1 MAKLLEFDD
10 ASRAS
15 LRAGVEKIA
24 RAVKSTLG
32 PRGRNALL
40 DKGWGSPKVT
50 RDGATVAEEI
60 DLANRFENL
69 AARLLRE
76 AATKTH
82 DDAGDGTTTSA
93 VLAEAIFLEGLKMV
107 IAGHAAINVVRGIQ
121 RGVEAVL
128 ERLGAM
134 SRPLKDDEIG
144 RIATIAANQDAE
156 IGKTIADAIR
166 KVGKDGVITIEES
179 KGIETTVEVVQ
190 GMQFDRGYLSPH
202 FVTDPEAMVCELE
215 NPCILIH
222 EEKISNARD
231 LVPLLEKLAEA
242 KRPLLVI
249 AEEVEGDALATLVVN
264 KMRGILPCVAVKA
277 PAYGDRRKAMLQDIA
292 ILTGGKAIF
301 KEFGLKLETVGIK
314 DLGRAKKVIIDQDN
328 TTIIQGAG
336 DAAEISGRCRQ
347 IRKEL
352 EVTTSDYD
360 REKLQERLAKLAGG
374 VAEIRVA
381 AATESEMKEK
391 KARFE
396 SAHSATRAAIEEGIL
411 PGGGVALVR
420 AAAVLDDLKAR
431 ADERIGLQVLRTAL
445 AAPLKQIVRNAGFEG
460 PVVIRKILADK
471 ETVGFDV
478 VSEKYCDL
486 IEAGIMDPAKVTKA
500 AVKNAASAAAM
511 LLMSD
516 CLVVMEIEKDEDEHG
531 HGHPH
536 GD

>member
-1 MAKLLEFDD
+1 MAKLLAFEED
-10 ASRAS
+10 ARVA
-15 LRAGVEKIA
+15 LRAGVEKVA

-50 RDGATVAEEI
+50 RDGATVAEEL
-60 DLANRFENL
+60 DLADRFENL

-76 AATKTH
+76 AASKTH
-82 DDAGDGTTTSA
+82 DEAGDGTTTSV
-93 VLAEAIFLEGLKMV
+93 VLTEALFLNGLKAV
-107 IAGHAAINVVRGIQ
+107 VGGHPALQVCRGIQ
-121 RGVEAVL
+121 RGLAAVL
-128 ERLGAM
+128 EKLAAM
-134 SRPLKDDEIG
+134 SRPIKDEEIA

-166 KVGKDGVITIEES
+166 KVGKDGVITIEEG
-179 KGIETTVEVVQ
+179 KGLETTVEVVQ
-190 GMQFDRGYLSPH
+190 GMQFDRGFLSPH
-202 FVTDPEAMVCELE
+202 FVTDPEMMVCELE
-215 NPCILIH
+215 NPYILIH
-222 EEKISNARD
+222 EEKISNARE
-231 LVPLLEKLAEA
+231 LVPLLELLAQA

-249 AEEVEGDALATLVVN
+249 AEEVEGEALATLVVN
-264 KMRGILPCVAVKA
+264 KMRGVLQCVAVKA

-301 KEFGLKLETVGIK
+301 KEFGLKLDTVGIG
-314 DLGRAKKVIIDQDN
+314 DLGRAKKVIVDQDN
-328 TTIIQGAG
+328 TTIVEGAG
-336 DAAEISGRCRQ
+336 DTAEISGRCKQ

-396 SAHSATRAAIEEGIL
+396 SAHSATKAAIEEGIL

-420 AAAVLDDLKAR
+420 AAEALDSLDVPAEEKV
-431 ADERIGLQVLRTAL
+431 GVGVLRSAL
-445 AAPLKQIVRNAGFEG
+445 AAPLKQIARNAGVQG
-460 PVVIRKILADK
+460 AVVLRKIAGEK
-471 ETVGFDV
+471 ASMGFDV
-478 VSEKYCDL
+478 VAEEYRDL
-486 IEAGIMDPAKVTKA
+486 IEAGVIDPAKVTKA
-500 AVKNAASAAAM
+500 ALKNAASAATM

-516 CLVVMEIEKDEDEHG
+516 CLVVMEVEKDEEEHG
-531 HGHPH
+531 HAH

>member
-1 MAKLLEFDD
+1 MAKLLAFEED
-10 ASRAS
+10 SRTR
-15 LRAGVEKIA
+15 LRAGVEKLA

-60 DLANRFENL
+60 DLADRFENL

-82 DDAGDGTTTSA
+82 DDAGDGTTTST
-93 VLAEAIFLEGLKMV
+93 VLAEAIFLGGLKMV
-107 IAGHAAINVVRGIQ
+107 IAGHPAIAVVRGIQ
-121 RGVEAVL
+121 RGVDAIL
-128 ERLGAM
+128 ERLGSM
-134 SRPLKDDEIG
+134 SRPIKDDEIG
-144 RIATIAANQDAE
+144 RIATVAANQDAE

-166 KVGKDGVITIEES
+166 KVGKDGVITIEEG
-179 KGIETTVEVVQ
+179 KGLETTVEVVQ

-202 FVTDPEAMVCELE
+202 FVTDPEMMECELE
-215 NPCILIH
+215 DPCILIH
-222 EEKISNARD
+222 EEKIAAARD

-242 KRPLLVI
+242 RRPLLVI

-301 KEFGLKLETVGIK
+301 KEFGLKLETVGVK
-314 DLGRAKKVIIDQDN
+314 DLGRAKKVVVDQDN
-328 TTIIQGAG
+328 TTLIEGAG
-336 DAAEISGRCRQ
+336 DAAELSGRCKQ

-352 EVTTSDYD
+352 EGTTSDYD

-420 AAAVLDDLKAR
+420 AAKALDDLKAP
-431 ADERIGLQVLRTAL
+431 ADEQVGVQVLRDAL
-445 AAPLKQIVRNAGFEG
+445 AAPLKQIVKNAGFEG
-460 PVVIRKILADK
+460 PVVLRKLASEK

-478 VSEKYCDL
+478 VAEKYCDL
-486 IEAGIMDPAKVTKA
+486 IEAGVIDPAKVTKA
-500 AVKNAASAAAM
+500 ALKNAASAAAM

-516 CLVVMEIEKDEDEHG
+516 CLVVMEIEKDEEEHAHA
-531 HGHPH
+531 HGE
-536 GD
+536 